1 MVGREKRV
9 LLRRYL
15 DQGLS
20 KAAVGR
26 RASLPG
32 PVEDRNAAVLVLVDH
47 HPGPHVAAP
56 VGLRRN
62 LQRPA
67 FV

>member
-26 RASLPG
+26 RASLRVPWKTAT
-32 PVEDRNAAVLVLVDH
+32 PPSSYSWTITLART
-47 HPGPHVAAP
+47 
-56 VGLRRN
+56 
-62 LQRPA
+62 
-67 FV
+67 